1 MVEIRMP
8 PDFPEHARLPL
19 RELERRFNISATLA
33 RKWRLELGIKVPP
46 GAQKGNRNSVGNASR
61 KKQTHGIDDIEAVR
75 IRLSCTAERCSG
87 QCRRVH

>member
-8 PDFPEHARLPL
+8 PDFPEHARLSL
-19 RELERRFNISATLA
+19 RELERRYNISATLA
-33 RKWRLELGIKVPP
+33 RKWRLELGIKVPR

-75 IRLSCTAERCSG
+75 ICLSCTAERCSG